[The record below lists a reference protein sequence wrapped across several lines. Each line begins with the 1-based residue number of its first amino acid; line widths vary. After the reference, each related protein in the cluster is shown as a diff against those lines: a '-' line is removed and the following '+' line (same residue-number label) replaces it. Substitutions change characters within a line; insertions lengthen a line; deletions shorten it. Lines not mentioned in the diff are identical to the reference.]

1 MKKQTYFKSALS
13 LFLCLI
19 LLFSSIATTLAVSDN
34 FVDYSDV
41 FTPENLFE
49 NGDFSKSEN
58 SLPLG
63 WTVYDEKS
71 ADAFSVSLSG
81 KTPDNNNALTFK
93 TTKDF
98 SDDVH
103 AGRYFL
109 WNNRAIIIKQ
119 NTTYTISFYIK
130 TQIPNIRVYMYE
142 PHYETLSGVA
152 YREDPV
158 EGINIYT
165 YDTDNGYTRVS
176 RTDVQHVKSLS
187 DGTILPGTNS
197 MTVLESTKGWIKYTH
212 TFTTGNMPEHE
223 AKIRYGF
230 LIPGDEKGKTV
241 SLGGFT
247 AIGEEKNVS
256 KTYTPLVNNGS
267 FGFVE
272 PVTVENGKNVTITA
286 IPADGRVFEGWYKN
300 GNFVTDK
307 NELTFV
313 WNDGVDPDYEAR
325 FAEGSNDNLVKF
337 ESFEGYQNMEMIT
350 ERFGRQKNNWS
361 LAANGGLSFEN
372 VYATN
377 LRAHSGSKSVRINAG
392 GSYVG
397 YSLENLEP
405 NTEYA
410 FAAYAWLPSPST
422 AKTFKLEE
430 VLVLPKGKAI
440 FENSE
445 LAYSEQDVLASKTD
459 LLTGNNAWQ
468 RFAVTFETDANGTAT
483 IWLKHTTHC
492 YMYLDD
498 IAVFKPVTVN
508 VNANW
513 GGTAAAIPSG
523 IIVKNTSVKFIAKP
537 YAGNYFTNWEKDAS
551 VYKTAAEFSE
561 KVNSNI
567 SITANFDGFNTTTED
582 LFAKQGFDGTFEN
595 GTIPGWYATHKN
607 AADAASVGHCSY
619 SVSNRHAYRGEYSLR
634 ASAYHRSTILPLTGL
649 KENTDYRFSFYYL
662 YEDNGEQTLGGSGFS
677 QNAVVGKDDIDLST
691 ANIVY
696 DEISYQGILPNSGWH
711 KADFYFNTGDK
722 TAVNYLMYYGTSDF
736 ATGCIFFDNM
746 TLTEYTPSEKIE
758 NADFSDVTVGG
769 GRDMATHWITEAT
782 PTNDALELDRNQ
794 NAYQVLKTNT
804 NTLYTV
810 KLMAKGSVRAAT
822 VDLVKTTTESADLLS
837 SVSYVDC
844 NSNEFKEYT
853 FKFYSSAHK
862 AVKLMFES
870 LADNSFID
878 DISVTSSELS
888 AGGIVEKIDFE
899 SDRFDFATDS
909 DTAFTIVNDK
919 SKALSGNAALK
930 LSPDSTDE
938 QKNKFLESYMGFRS
952 ITGVSYTV
960 SVNYKAESGE
970 KIYISPDIAERYCVK
985 QGFVYNLKNK
995 WQNVK
1000 FHFTTLDDFNIKA
1013 LLSAITKKTKGDV
1026 YFDDIVISARMPLIN
1041 GYNLE
1046 KTYCDELYNLA
1057 DYYSFEN
1064 FSTNSTWGKLP
1075 KGFTIKKDKNAFT
1088 STHIMSVKSGSKKV
1102 FVFDAKP
1109 GTVYELGVS
1118 LRGNK
1123 NTNGSVSVTIDSA
1136 GKYYYTDENDIS
1148 RSVITSSKNG
1158 KWKREAFSFS
1168 TTASGKIY
1176 VVFECN
1182 SGVMD
1187 IDNFTLF
1194 ESPYATLVDNNDYIG
1209 RRNYNYK
1216 NPTYLTMPAGNYQ
1229 NDYDG
1234 FWASLGDFVDVNNI
1248 IAFMLIV
1255 LTVVLYMIIL
1265 KRRKEKYHE

>member
-212 TFTTGNMPEHE
+212 TFTTGNLPEHE

-272 PVTVENGKNVTITA
+272 PVSVENGKNVTITA
-286 IPADGRVFEGWYKN
+286 IPADGRIFEGWYKD
-300 GNFVTDK
+300 GNFLTDK

-313 WNDGVDPDYEAR
+313 WNDSVKPDYEAR
-325 FAEGSNDNLVKF
+325 FAEGNNDNLAKF
-337 ESFEGYQNMEMIT
+337 ESFESYQNMEIIT

-361 LAANGGLSFEN
+361 LTTNGDLSFEN
-372 VYATN
+372 VYATT
-377 LRAHSGSKSVRINAG
+377 LRAHGSSKSVRVNAG

-397 YSLENLEP
+397 YSLQNLEP

-422 AKTFKLEE
+422 AKTFKLED

-440 FENSE
+440 FENSAE
-445 LAYSEQDVLASKTD
+445 AYTEQDVLAHQTD
-459 LLTGNNAWQ
+459 VLIGNNGWQ
-468 RFAVTFETDANGTAT
+468 RFAVAFKSDANGTAT
-483 IWLKHTTHC
+483 VWLKHTTHC

-498 IAVFKPVTVN
+498 ISVFKPASVN

-513 GGTAAAIPSG
+513 GGTATAIPSG
-523 IIVKNTSVKFIAKP
+523 IIVKNTNVKFIAKP
-537 YAGNYFTNWEKDAS
+537 YAGNYFTNWKNADL
-551 VYKTAAEFSE
+551 VYNNSAEFSE
-561 KVNSNI
+561 NINSNI
-567 SITANFDGFNTTTED
+567 SLTANFDGFNTTTED
-582 LFAKQGFDGTFEN
+582 LFAERGYDGTFEN

-619 SVSNRHAYRGEYSLR
+619 SVSNRHAYEGKYSLR
-634 ASAYHRSTILPLTGL
+634 ASAYHRSTILPLTNL
-649 KENTDYRFSFYYL
+649 KQNTNYRLSFYYL
-662 YEDNGEQTLGGSGFS
+662 YEDNGEQTTGGSGFS

-746 TLTEYTPSEKIE
+746 TLTEYTPNEEIK
-758 NADFSDVTVGG
+758 NADFSDITVGG
-769 GRDMATHWITEAT
+769 GRNMASHWITEAT
-782 PTNDALELDRNQ
+782 PAQNALELNTNQ
-794 NAYQVLKTNT
+794 TAYQVLKTAT
-804 NTLYTV
+804 NTRYTV
-810 KLMAKGSVRAAT
+810 KFRAKGKVRAAA
-822 VDLVKTTTESADLLS
+822 VDLVKNTTAVTDTLS
-837 SVSYVDC
+837 SVSFVEAGGNQYKTY
-844 NSNEFKEYT
+844 SFE
-853 FKFYSSAHK
+853 FYSSAHK
-862 AVKLMFES
+862 AVKLMFEG
-870 LADNSFID
+870 LENNSYVD
-878 DISVTSSELS
+878 DISVTSAELS

-899 SDRFDFATDS
+899 SNRFNFASDS
-909 DTAFTIVNDK
+909 DSSFTVVNDK
-919 SKALSGNAALK
+919 RNALSGNSALK
-930 LSPDSTDE
+930 LTPTDNE

-960 SVNYKAESGE
+960 SVNYKSQSGE
-970 KIYISPDIAERYCVK
+970 KVYISPDIAERFCVE
-985 QGFVYNLKNK
+985 QGFDYNLKNS

-1000 FHFTTLDDFNIKA
+1000 FHFTTLDDFNIKT
-1013 LLSAITKKTKGDV
+1013 LLSAITNKTIGDV
-1026 YFDDIVISARMPLIN
+1026 YFDDIVISA
-1041 GYNLE
+1041 
-1046 KTYCDELYNLA
+1046 
-1057 DYYSFEN
+1057 
-1064 FSTNSTWGKLP
+1064 
-1075 KGFTIKKDKNAFT
+1075 
-1088 STHIMSVKSGSKKV
+1088 
-1102 FVFDAKP
+1102 
-1109 GTVYELGVS
+1109 
-1118 LRGNK
+1118 
-1123 NTNGSVSVTIDSA
+1123 
-1136 GKYYYTDENDIS
+1136 
-1148 RSVITSSKNG
+1148 
-1158 KWKREAFSFS
+1158 
-1168 TTASGKIY
+1168 
-1176 VVFECN
+1176 
-1182 SGVMD
+1182 
-1187 IDNFTLF
+1187 
-1194 ESPYATLVDNNDYIG
+1194 PYQWL
-1209 RRNYNYK
+1209 
-1216 NPTYLTMPAGNYQ
+1216 
-1229 NDYDG
+1229 
-1234 FWASLGDFVDVNNI
+1234 
-1248 IAFMLIV
+1248 
-1255 LTVVLYMIIL
+1255 
-1265 KRRKEKYHE
+1265 